1 MLKLTLYIIIFFSLF
16 VGKIVIAQSKLDEIV
31 VTPTKRQTTIFNSL
45 TPVEVITKE
54 DINNSGFEGI
64 HEILNSS
71 SSISIG
77 SNGGY
82 GQTQSIFMRG
92 TESNHTKVLI
102 DGVELNP
109 GTLGVPSIQHISTE
123 MIDKI
128 EISKGSMSTL
138 YGQNTI
144 GGVINIITRKSAK
157 ESLNQVRFISGR
169 DETNKANFYKIFS
182 MPPHNFSV
190 DYSNIKSDGFK
201 AKTTSNQNHAYNNQ
215 NLNLKYSYDLE
226 NDTFEINYYQSDG
239 NTEYDS
245 LGNNFNQDHKDSHIK
260 TSWTSKNQDSKTKF
274 IFIDKQN
281 KIDQAHPSATD
292 FTHTKI
298 NQLTIEKNFYDLIS
312 TNSIFGMTYTDEA
325 LYELSYGTSFI
336 TSNNIREFFFQ
347 TEYAPDFNTN
357 INFGSRYINHDA
369 YDNYLTG
376 NINFSYLFTNRTI
389 LSAGIGKSFRPPDGT
404 DRFGYGGN
412 QNLKPEES
420 ISSEISLKHKLSEV
434 DDFVLTFFNN
444 TISNL
449 IESDGSKM
457 QNINKA
463 RITGLELDYNGLYNE
478 YKYSLSYT
486 FQIADDLTNNTLLS
500 RRPKN
505 KITGKI
511 FYDFKDN
518 NKIGLMIIGE
528 GKRDNSIYDDNQLG
542 SYLLVDMVY
551 LKPIDKYNLS
561 FKINNLFDK
570 KYRKAHNYN
579 SEGKSYYF
587 GITTKF

>member
-1 MLKLTLYIIIFFSLF
+1 MLKLTLQIIIFFSLF

-54 DINNSGFEGI
+54 DIKNSGFEGI
-64 HEILNSS
+64 HEILNAS

-77 SNGGY
+77 SNGGH
-82 GQTQSIFMRG
+82 GQTKSIFMRG

-123 MIDKI
+123 MIDRI

-138 YGQNTI
+138 YGQNTV

-157 ESLNQVRFISGR
+157 QSLNQVRFISGR

-245 LGNNFNQDHKDSHIK
+245 SGSNFSQDHKDSHIK

-281 KIDQAHPSATD
+281 KIDQAHSSATD

-298 NQLTIEKNFYDLIS
+298 NQFTIEKNFYDLIS

-336 TSNNIREFFFQ
+336 TSNNIREIFFQ
-347 TEYAPDFNTN
+347 TEYTPDINAN
-357 INFGSRYINHDA
+357 INFGSRYIDHDA
-369 YDNYLTG
+369 YGNYLTG

-412 QNLKPEES
+412 QNLKPEKS
-420 ISSEISLKHKLSEV
+420 ISSEISLKHKLSEL
-434 DDFVLTFFNN
+434 DNFIITFFNN
-444 TISNL
+444 SISNL

-463 RITGLELDYNGLYNE
+463 RITGLEFDYNGLYNK

-486 FQIADDLTNNTLLS
+486 FQVADDLTNNTLLS

-505 KITGKI
+505 KITGKV

-528 GKRDNSIYDDNQLG
+528 GKRDNSTYDDNQLG
-542 SYLLVDMVY
+542 SYLLFDMIY
-551 LKPIDKYNLS
+551 LKAIDKYNLS

-587 GITTKF
+587 GITTNF

>member
-1 MLKLTLYIIIFFSLF
+1 MLKLTLHIIIFFSLF
-16 VGKIVIAQSKLDEIV
+16 IGKIVIAQSKLDEIV

-77 SNGGY
+77 SNGGH

-123 MIDKI
+123 MIDRI

-144 GGVINIITRKSAK
+144 GGDINIITRKSAK

-281 KIDQAHPSATD
+281 KIDQADSSATD

-298 NQLTIEKNFYDLIS
+298 NQFTIENNFYDLIS

-434 DDFVLTFFNN
+434 DNFVLTFFNN
-444 TISNL
+444 SISNL

-463 RITGLELDYNGLYNE
+463 RITGLELDYNGLYNK

-542 SYLLVDMVY
+542 SYLLVDMIY

-587 GITTKF
+587 GITTNF

>member
-1 MLKLTLYIIIFFSLF
+1 MLKLTLHIIIFFSLF
-16 VGKIVIAQSKLDEIV
+16 IGKIVIAQSKLDEIV

-77 SNGGY
+77 SNGGH
-82 GQTQSIFMRG
+82 GQTKSIFMRG

-123 MIDKI
+123 MIDRI

-138 YGQNTI
+138 YGQNTV

-260 TSWTSKNQDSKTKF
+260 TSWISKNQDSKTKF

-281 KIDQAHPSATD
+281 KIDQADSSATD

-298 NQLTIEKNFYDLIS
+298 NQFTIENNFYDLIS

-434 DDFVLTFFNN
+434 DNFVLTFFNN
-444 TISNL
+444 SISNL

-463 RITGLELDYNGLYNE
+463 RITGLELDYNGLYNK

-542 SYLLVDMVY
+542 SYLLVDMIY